1 MAKVTKKLIA
11 IRVRPSTEKQLAQI
25 AEEKEM
31 NMSELIRNILENYLL
46 TR

>member
-1 MAKVTKKLIA
+1 MAKIKKKLIA
-11 IRVRPSTEKQLAQI
+11 IRVRPSTEQQLAKI